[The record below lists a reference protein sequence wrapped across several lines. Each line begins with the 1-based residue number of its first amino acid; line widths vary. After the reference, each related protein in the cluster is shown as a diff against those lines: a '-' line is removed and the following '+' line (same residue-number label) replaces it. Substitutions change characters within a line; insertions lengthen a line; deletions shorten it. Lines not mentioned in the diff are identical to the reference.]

1 MTAPLPDITRR
12 SHAENL
18 DAADPLAA
26 YRDRFVFGD
35 EGLIYLLG
43 NSEGR
48 LPKASAERV
57 EKAVRIEWGKRLI
70 RGWNDGWLVAPGRIG
85 DRLGAIIGAAPGQV
99 VVDDSTTV
107 NLYKAMMAALAL
119 RPERTRIITD
129 TLNFPTDL
137 YLLEGCVQT
146 LGKRHEI
153 VRVPSADGVTVDQEA
168 LLAAIDDRTALV
180 TLSQV
185 VFRSGFLHDVKTIT
199 RRAHEAGALVLWD
212 MSHSVGVVPAA
223 LDEWGVDFAVGCT
236 YKYLNGGPGSPAFLY
251 VNAAIPAEAR
261 SPVWGWF
268 GHREQFRFDLDYRP
282 SEGIDRFRAGS
293 PAVLSLLALEPSVEM
308 ILEAGMEAIREKSLA
323 LTGYLIDLYDAQ
335 LAATGFRLATPRE
348 PHRRGSQISFRHAEA
363 FRIRRAALEQHQL
376 LIDFREPDTL
386 RLGLAP
392 LYTRFADVWDAVEAL
407 AEVVAGEA
415 YLRYSDGREG
425 LT

>member
-1 MTAPLPDITRR
+1 MAAPLSDISRR
-12 SHAENL
+12 SHAQQL
-18 DAADPLAA
+18 DTADPLAA
-26 YRDRFVFGD
+26 YREQFVMAD

-43 NSEGR
+43 NSLGR
-48 LPKASAERV
+48 LPVASAKRV
-57 EKAVRIEWGKRLI
+57 ERAVGAEWGERLI
-70 RGWNDGWLVAPGRIG
+70 RGWNDGWLAAPGRIG
-85 DRLGAIIGAAPGQV
+85 DRLGGLIGAAPGQV

-119 RPERTRIITD
+119 RPKRTRIITD
-129 TLNFPTDL
+129 ALNFPTDL
-137 YLLEGCVQT
+137 YLLEGCVRT
-146 LGKRHEI
+146 LGNRHEI
-153 VRVPSADGVTVDQEA
+153 VRLPSADGDTIDQQT
-168 LLAAIDDRTALV
+168 LLAAIDERTALV

-185 VFRSGFLHDVKTIT
+185 VFRSGFLHDAAAIT
-199 RRAHEAGALVLWD
+199 RRAREAGALTLWD

-223 LDEWGVDFAVGCT
+223 LDDWGVDFAVGCT

-251 VNAAIPAEAR
+251 VNAALPAEAR

-268 GHREQFRFDLDYRP
+268 GHREQFRFDLDYQP

-308 ILEAGMEAIREKSLA
+308 ILAAGVEAIREKSLA
-323 LTGYLIDLYDAQ
+323 LSGYLIDLYDAK
-335 LAATGFRLATPRE
+335 LADAGYQLATPRE
-348 PHRRGSQISFRHAEA
+348 DHRRGSQISLRHPEA
-363 FRIRRAALEQHQL
+363 FRIRRAVAEQNQL

-392 LYTRFADVWDAVEAL
+392 LYTRFADVRDAVEAL
-407 AEVVAGEA
+407 AEVVAGKA
-415 YLRYSDGREG
+415 YLRYSAERDG

>member
-1 MTAPLPDITRR
+1 MAAPAPDIGSR
-12 SHAENL
+12 SHAQSL
-18 DAADPLAA
+18 DAADPLAP
-26 YRDRFVFGD
+26 YREQFVHAD

-43 NSEGR
+43 NSLGR
-48 LPKASAERV
+48 LPVASAKRV
-57 EKAVRIEWGKRLI
+57 EQAVGAEWGERLI
-70 RGWNDGWLVAPGRIG
+70 RGWNDGWLAAPGRIG
-85 DRLGAIIGAAPGQV
+85 DKLGALIGAGPGQV

-129 TLNFPTDL
+129 ALNFPSDL
-137 YLLEGCVQT
+137 YLLEGCVRT
-146 LGKRHEI
+146 LGDRHEI
-153 VRVPSADGVTVDQEA
+153 VRLPSADGVTVDLQT
-168 LLAAIDDRTALV
+168 LLAAIDERTALV

-185 VFRSGFLHDVKTIT
+185 VFRSGFLHDAETIT
-199 RRAHEAGALVLWD
+199 RRAREAGALTLWD

-223 LDEWGVDFAVGCT
+223 LDDWGVDFAVGCT

-251 VNAAIPAEAR
+251 VNAALPAETR

-268 GHREQFRFDLDYRP
+268 GHREPFRFDLDYRP

-308 ILEAGMEAIREKSLA
+308 ILEAGVEAIREKSLA
-323 LTGYLIDLYDAQ
+323 LTGCLIDLYDAK
-335 LAATGFRLATPRE
+335 LAGAGYQLATPRE
-348 PHRRGSQISFRHAEA
+348 PHRRGSQISLRHPEA
-363 FRIRRAALEQHQL
+363 FRIRRAVAEHHQL

-392 LYTRFADVWDAVEAL
+392 LYTRFAEVWDAVEAL
-407 AEVVAGEA
+407 VEVVASEA
-415 YLRYSDGREG
+415 YLRYSGDRNG